1 MAVTDSSLDGGVMSL
16 PPIAMTDK
24 ETLGHE
30 TLHLFGMVD
39 RYALITM
46 NGQELEAPLRA
57 DESDPL
63 SAGGGKI
70 AEGDVGF
77 ALEAIDPLRS
87 LSDTDLRIELNNV
100 EKIIESGRDPDS
112 MIKKRHDFT
121 DKTIKT
127 AEDLD

>member
-1 MAVTDSSLDGGVMSL
+1 MSL
-16 PPIAMTDK
+16 PPVAMTQPGV
-24 ETLGHE
+24 LGHE

-39 RYALITM
+39 RYALIS
-46 NGQELEAPLRA
+46 GKEKGKELEAPLRA

-63 SAGGGKI
+63 SGGEKDPQTGLGGKI

-77 ALEAIDPLRS
+77 ALEAIDPDRS
-87 LSDTDLRIELNNV
+87 ISDTDVRIELKRL
-100 EKIIESGRDPDS
+100 EKVIQTGRDPDS
-112 MIKKRHDFT
+112 MIKKRQDFN